1 MHLLLDFTK
10 HLQEYDL
17 TVRVDTSASRIGI
30 LGASGCGKSMTLK
43 SIAGI
48 VRPDAGK
55 ICVDGDVF
63 FDSGKKLCVR
73 PQKRNVGY
81 LFQNYAL
88 FPTMTVEENV
98 LAGLENVPKKER
110 RERCAAMIARFHLA
124 GLEKRYPGELSGGQ
138 QQRVALARLLA
149 GAPKM
154 IFLDEPFSA
163 MDAYLKDQLQEQLFE
178 MLQQYDGTMILVSH
192 NRDEIYRFCEDLL
205 VMDRGRIIRE
215 GKTKDVFANPK
226 VKQASILTGCKNYTD
241 LVRIDAHHAHLVD
254 YGVDIETKGEIPEGT
269 TCLGYRAHDFIP
281 VWEAE
286 EPVNAFPVRE
296 KSRAALPFE
305 ENFYLVPQGD
315 HREHNPEHI
324 CWFVQRSEY
333 PELETKGLPRYLQ
346 MAEEKMLF
354 LTDPGD

>member
-154 IFLDEPFSA
+154 IL
-163 MDAYLKDQLQEQLFE
+163 
-178 MLQQYDGTMILVSH
+178 LVYPSL
-192 NRDEIYRFCEDLL
+192 CLL
-205 VMDRGRIIRE
+205 VMNIGIGALLSAMYVFFED
-215 GKTKDVFANPK
+215 TSYLYDVLLTLINYMSVIFYSIDSWPTSQQRMFLINPIYVYIK
-226 VKQASILTGCKNYTD
+226 YFRTIV
-241 LVRIDAHHAHLVD
+241 IDGVVPSPMYHLL
-254 YGVDIETKGEIPEGT
+254 
-269 TCLGYRAHDFIP
+269 CLFY
-281 VWEAE
+281 
-286 EPVNAFPVRE
+286 
-296 KSRAALPFE
+296 AL
-305 ENFYLVPQGD
+305 FYLIAGMLVYRKYN
-315 HREHNPEHI
+315 HE
-324 CWFVQRSEY
+324 FLY
-333 PELETKGLPRYLQ
+333 YL
-346 MAEEKMLF
+346 
-354 LTDPGD
+354 